1 MALLNSFR
9 RFASAF
15 PRRSIPPTTTINT
28 TTTITPLAAT
38 TSISRHF
45 IQPRRSMISVAVDE
59 TSGIGTVTMSS
70 PPVNSISLEFM
81 ESFISNLDEAV
92 KNPACKGLILTSGVP
107 RVFSGGL
114 DITTMYNP
122 VEEKARL
129 FWYTFQ
135 RLWMDLYL
143 SPIPTV
149 AAINGA
155 APAGGTILACACDYR
170 VMDNNPK
177 LRMGLNETL
186 LGIVAPWWTVK
197 MFVATVGQREAE
209 RALGLGK
216 LYSPAEALAVGLV
229 DEAVESSAVTATAE
243 AELKKWIGINA
254 GARFATKKL
263 LREALVEELLDF
275 DRERD
280 IDLFINV
287 ISSPKTQKVMGAYLA
302 QLGQKAKKN

>member
-1 MALLNSFR
+1 MALHNSFR
-9 RFASAF
+9 HIASAL
-15 PRRSIPPTTTINT
+15 PRRSIPSTTTIIN
-28 TTTITPLAAT
+28 TPLAAT
-38 TSISRHF
+38 SAACRYSL
-45 IQPRRSMISVAVDE
+45 QPRRSMVSVAVDE
-59 TSGIGTVTMSS
+59 TSGIGTMTMTS
-70 PPVNSISLEFM
+70 PPVNSITLEFM
-81 ESFISNLDEAV
+81 EAFISTLDEAV

-114 DITTMYNP
+114 DILTMYNP
-122 VEEKARL
+122 DVEKARL

-149 AAINGA
+149 AALNGA
-155 APAGGTILACACDYR
+155 APAGGTILACSCDYR

-209 RALGLGK
+209 RALALGR

-229 DEAVESSAVTATAE
+229 DEAVESSAVAATAE
-243 AELKKWIGINA
+243 AELKKWMGINA

-263 LREALVEELLDF
+263 LRTALVDELLSF
-275 DRERD
+275 DREKD
-280 IDLFINV
+280 IDMFIDV
-287 ISSPKTQKVMGAYLA
+287 ITAPKTQKVMGAYLA
-302 QLGQKAKKN
+302 QLQGQKAKKN

>member
-1 MALLNSFR
+1 M
-9 RFASAF
+9 
-15 PRRSIPPTTTINT
+15 
-28 TTTITPLAAT
+28 ITL
-38 TSISRHF
+38 
-45 IQPRRSMISVAVDE
+45 SVDDS
-59 TSGIGTVTMSS
+59 SGIGTMTMGS
-70 PPVNSISLEFM
+70 PPVNSITLDFM
-81 ESFISNLDEAV
+81 ESFITTLDEAT

-114 DITTMYNP
+114 DILTMYNP
-122 VEEKARL
+122 EIDKARL

-149 AAINGA
+149 AALNGA

-170 VMDNNPK
+170 VMDNNEK

-209 RALGLGK
+209 KSLALGK
-216 LYSPAEALAVGLV
+216 LYSPSEALSVGLI

-243 AELKKWIGINA
+243 AELKKWMAINPE
-254 GARFATKKL
+254 ARFATKKL
-263 LREALVEELLDF
+263 LREDLVNELLEY
-275 DRERD
+275 DREKD
-280 IDLFINV
+280 IDLFIDV
-287 ISSPKTQKVMGAYLA
+287 ISAPNTQKVMGHYLA
-302 QLGQKAKKN
+302 QLQGKAKKNA